1 MRALGQR
8 ERGRGFPER
17 RRFAAPEREKAL
29 RRRLDVLSPS
39 APVDYRHE
47 RPRILRRLSVALSR
61 RREPAPRRCSR
72 SHGSPFSTSGPPS
85 PSTCCR
91 SRAPVAVGRGGDPLF
106 RALRLGLVRQHRPQR
121 VRSASAPGGGVGAR
135 VLPALPDARAGRSH
149 LLTGLDPLW
158 ALTAV
163 SWIAFVFALPL
174 FGEECR
180 ARLGPE
186 RARGPLPF
194 LLLYPVA
201 FFFAAAYT
209 ESLFFLLLLL
219 AFRLIRTERPLA
231 AILVGLLLG
240 LTRAPAA
247 AVGPALALAY
257 VLRPDGRKRLPTWPP
272 PSPSRRS
279 RASSRTSSGSDGGR
293 ASPGSSSARWAPGRT
308 VRRAPSAGPS
318 SFLREQVELFS
329 SGTLFRHPGAI
340 APLAHFTLFAVL
352 AVVQVAEAP
361 LLRRGVD
368 GGSPRPGVP
377 HGHDERRAALHR
389 DDLPRTHPALRAA
402 RAPARPPRGGAHA
415 LGGAAPPPR
424 RALRELALRL
434 VRGRVCFGP

>member
-1 MRALGQR
+1 VLALAWLALLHLWAAFAIHVLPLARSSPWGQAATPY
-8 ERGRGFPER
+8 FA
-17 RRFAAPEREKAL
+17 RF
-29 RRRLDVLSPS
+29 DSGW
-39 APVDYRHE
+39 Y
-47 RPRILRRLSVALSR
+47 
-61 RREPAPRRCSR
+61 
-72 SHGSPFSTSGPPS
+72 FSIARDGYGPPPPPGTES
-85 PSTCCR
+85 
-91 SRAPVAVGRGGDPLF
+91 AHAFFPLYPM
-106 RALRLGLVRQHRPQR
+106 L
-121 VRSASAPGGGVGAR
+121 AR
-135 VLPALPDARAGRSH
+135 CLH

-158 ALTAV
+158 ALTAI

-257 VLRPDGRKRLPTWPP
+257 VLRPGSRKRLQMAAALAVAPLAGVLAYVLGIGWWKGEPGLFFRSMGAWAHRST
-272 PSPSRRS
+272 SPVEG
-279 RASSRTSSGSDGGR
+279 A
-293 ASPGSSSARWAPGRT
+293 A
-308 VRRAPSAGPS
+308 
-318 SFLREQVELFS
+318 SFLREQVALFS
-329 SGTLFRHPGAI
+329 SGTLFQHPGAL

-352 AVVQVAEAP
+352 AVVQM
-361 LLRRGVD
+361 RRRRYSDAAWTAGVL
-368 GGSPRPGVP
+368 GLAFLTGTTNGVP
-377 HGHDERRAALHR
+377 RYTATIFPGHILLFELFEHRPILRRAALA
-389 DDLPRTHPALRAA
+389 LSTALLLLRAA
-402 RAPARPPRGGAHA
+402 LFVNWHF
-415 LGGAAPPPR
+415 
-424 RALRELALRL
+424 
-434 VRGRVCFGP
+434 VS